1 MRKEDIKV
9 EFFKQFGNQ
18 SFRGYPLE
26 QCHSIWEFF
35 EKHINNDE
43 CSKPHQSAEDILRE
57 YISFD
62 DVNQSEPVEILP
74 LTIVDAMEEYL
85 ASHQEVG
92 ESLAVYMAY
101 NQALKDNK

>member
-43 CSKPHQSAEDILRE
+43 CSKPHQPS
-57 YISFD
+57 
-62 DVNQSEPVEILP
+62 
-74 LTIVDAMEEYL
+74 T
-85 ASHQEVG
+85 
-92 ESLAVYMAY
+92 
-101 NQALKDNK
+101 